1 MNPAVLAPILPEPI
15 VDALVLLNPLP
26 IKVVEIEVLELF
38 CILFAVPIVIF
49 PSDREHS
56 VFYKGK
62 EDRIIIGV
70 NFYSI

>member
-49 PSDREHS
+49 PLSSD
-56 VFYKGK
+56 
-62 EDRIIIGV
+62 
-70 NFYSI
+70 